1 MKCPDLRTTALITSS
16 NAGSIGPKRDDATRL
31 RRPKVFL
38 DEAKS
43 VDSRRSTTSQT
54 ATGHQRWASI
64 RNDGLSVLRRDLLD
78 TIIRS
83 FARDQHVVHVT
94 FAQSRAADAHEACV
108 LLQLRDVGAA
118 NVAHPALHPAD

>member
-1 MKCPDLRTTALITSS
+1 MKCPDLRRTAFSTVRT
-16 NAGSIGPKRDDATRL
+16 AGSVRPKTAVETRK
-31 RRPKVFL
+31 RRPNVL
-38 DEAKS
+38 VEEAKS
-43 VDSRRSTTSQT
+43 VDSRRSTTSQRP
-54 ATGHQRWASI
+54 TGHQRRKSI
-64 RNDGLSVLRRDLLD
+64 RKDGFSVLRRDLLD
-78 TIIRS
+78 TIVGS